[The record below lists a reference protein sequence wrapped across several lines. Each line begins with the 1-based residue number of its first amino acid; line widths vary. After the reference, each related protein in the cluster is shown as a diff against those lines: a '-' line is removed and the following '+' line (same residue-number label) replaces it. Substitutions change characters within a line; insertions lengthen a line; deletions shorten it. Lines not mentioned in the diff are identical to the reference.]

1 MRSSFDVVQFDT
13 NGAALVI
20 DRCCTVNLPVR
31 DSDFFE
37 GAQRLPRCPSEFRV
51 VPFRL
56 KFGEYDEWYD
66 HPVLFEL
73 K

>member
-1 MRSSFDVVQFDT
+1 MRSSFEPSRNAFGHGVEFDVVQFDT

-37 GAQRLPRCPSEFRV
+37 GAQRLHALPIRV
-51 VPFRL
+51 QGGAVSPQVR
-56 KFGEYDEWYD
+56 
-66 HPVLFEL
+66 
-73 K
+73 